1 MRDFLVS
8 LTFGSESETVS
19 PDYAT
24 GMKDTII
31 ADYTILVN
39 GGMRIEY
46 AVISYRHVITDI
58 SVRVYHTVLT
68 HFYAFSDVGEVT
80 DITIV
85 AHDRGSGDKS
95 GRINPLL
102 FALRLL
108 YQI

>member
-46 AVISYRHVITDI
+46 AVISY
-58 SVRVYHTVLT
+58 HTVLT